1 MHKLVT
7 VAVAAAFTVTLSTSA
22 VASATPAPTSASTVR
37 TAATGDARSSLQTYL
52 ATARLSSADKATVQ
66 ALIAK
71 LPAGFR
77 FTPKA
82 AFADA
87 VSHEWSDARN
97 GAIDPS
103 QYDCDPNTPVSVW
116 LDQQLADV
124 DMPNIQALNRLGGLD
139 IPTYVTLIFGQQT
152 RGARFGLGVDH
163 TNELTR
169 TMRDLQGFWDIKSD
183 DISLIP
189 MHGAAAFAN
198 SALVAKTVQL
208 LFGVDAATAA
218 QITAVYKILLAA
230 DPALRGGDHPIFT
243 FNAFA
248 YSEEGEAPAD
258 QLGISDRIIMG
269 DGVLAG
275 MDAIGLGR
283 TAPRSILS
291 HEFGHHVQYEK
302 GLFDSPL
309 TGPEA
314 TRRTELMADGF
325 GAYFMTHKK
334 GQALNKHLVVQ
345 DAAAFYN
352 VGDCSY
358 DNNGHHGTPNQRT
371 RTAEWASGLALA
383 SKPASRILPAMSFD
397 ALFEAKLPQLVAPDA
412 K

>member
-1 MHKLVT
+1 MHKLVS
-7 VAVAAAFTVTLSTSA
+7 VAAAAAFAVSVAAPA
-22 VASATPAPTSASTVR
+22 VASAAPAPASASV
-37 TAATGDARSSLQTYL
+37 ATTDLRSSLQSYL
-52 ATARLSSADKATVQ
+52 QTAKLSAADKATVQ

-77 FTPKA
+77 LTPKSSLTK
-82 AFADA
+82 A
-87 VSHEWSDARN
+87 VSHEWTAARN

-103 QYDCDPNTPVSVW
+103 QYDCDPNTPVSRW
-116 LDQQLADV
+116 LDSRLATV
-124 DMPNIQALNRLGGLD
+124 DMTNLRMLNNLGALD
-139 IPTYVTLIFGQQT
+139 VPTYANLIFGQQT
-152 RGARFGLGVDH
+152 KKASFGVTGAH

-183 DISLIP
+183 DIALIP
-189 MHGAAAFAN
+189 MHGAAVFQDRK
-198 SALVAKTVQL
+198 LVSQTMQL
-208 LFGVDAATAA
+208 LYGVPAATGDLYAE
-218 QITAVYKILLAA
+218 VFSMLLAA

-248 YSEEGEAPAD
+248 FSEADEAPAD
-258 QLGISDRIIMG
+258 RLGISDRIIMG
-269 DGVLAG
+269 DGVLEG

-283 TAPRSILS
+283 TAPRSILA

-302 GLFDSPL
+302 GLFNSPL
-309 TGPEA
+309 TGAEA

-334 GQALNKHLVVQ
+334 GQALNKHLVLQ
-345 DAAAFYN
+345 DAAAFSN
-352 VGDCSY
+352 VGDCAF
-358 DNNGHHGTPNQRT
+358 DNDGHHGTPNQRL
-371 RTAEWASGLALA
+371 RAAQWAGDLALA
-383 SKPASRILPAMSFD
+383 SKPASSILPAMSFD